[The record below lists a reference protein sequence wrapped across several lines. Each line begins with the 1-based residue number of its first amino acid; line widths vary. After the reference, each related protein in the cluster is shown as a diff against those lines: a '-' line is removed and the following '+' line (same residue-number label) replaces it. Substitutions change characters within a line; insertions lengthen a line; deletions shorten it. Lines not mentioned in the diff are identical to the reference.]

1 MDRISGW
8 VGRAVRGL
16 GWYVT
21 SVMGDRAYADYVA
34 HHRSTHPG
42 HEPLSE
48 RMFWIERYREQER
61 DPGSRCC

>member
-1 MDRISGW
+1 
-8 VGRAVRGL
+8 
-16 GWYVT
+16 VT